1 MTDLI
6 VFILAKPE
14 PTASL
19 LTQLAHLLLKR
30 LSRARNAGESL
41 ACSLSRQVRD
51 YLKGKHRPASATALR
66 SGG

>member
-6 VFILAKPE
+6 VFMLAKPG

-19 LTQLAHLLLKR
+19 LTQIAHLLPKF

-41 ACSLSRQVRD
+41 ACSLSRQGRD
-51 YLKGKHRPASATALR
+51 YLKGKLRPASVIILR